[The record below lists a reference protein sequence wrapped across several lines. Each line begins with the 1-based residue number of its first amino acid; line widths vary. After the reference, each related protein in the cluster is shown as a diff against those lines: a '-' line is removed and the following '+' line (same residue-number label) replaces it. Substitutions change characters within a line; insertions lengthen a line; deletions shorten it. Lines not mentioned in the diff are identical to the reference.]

1 MTTELKTKPVQEVT
15 IAEAARCLGM
25 SIDSIRRRIAKGELN
40 AHKVPSPHGEI
51 YMVEIPEDAVPA
63 PVENQEKE
71 DGAATIDAM
80 LKTISILENELD
92 ARRREVQELHV
103 LLQQAQKQL
112 PPGKTENKAAEA
124 PKKVAWWKKLFSS
137 PEKAKA

>member
-1 MTTELKTKPVQEVT
+1 MTTELKSKTVQEVT

-40 AHKVPSPHGEI
+40 AIRCLTAWEI
-51 YMVEIPEDAVPA
+51 YMVEIPEDALPVP
-63 PVENQEKE
+63 ETNNEEKI
-71 DGAATIDAM
+71 DSTATIDAM
-80 LKTISILENELD
+80 LKTISVLENELD

-112 PPGKTENKAAEA
+112 PPGKTENKSAEA
-124 PKKVAWWKKLFSS
+124 PQKIAWWKKLFSS

>member
-1 MTTELKTKPVQEVT
+1 MTTELKSKTMQDVN

-51 YMVEIPEDAVPA
+51 YMVEIPEDAMPA
-63 PVENQEKE
+63 PEANEEKI
-71 DGAATIDAM
+71 DSTATIDAM
-80 LKTISILENELD
+80 LKTISVLENELD

-112 PPGKTENKAAEA
+112 PPGKAENNTAEA
-124 PKKVAWWKKLFSS
+124 PQKVSWWKRIFTTNTTKK
-137 PEKAKA
+137 E